1 MKKKT
6 NKDKIL
12 DQAAALIDADSLEHI
27 TIREICRRA
36 GVSIGSFYHYFSSK
50 DDVIVQL
57 FLSNADQA
65 ESLVRNHFHA
75 EWEWDNLRS
84 YIQFQINSTLAS
96 PVERLKFIY
105 TYNLNHHPYPMER
118 FRSLVREI
126 LVHAREKGQMN
137 DSYTYDEI
145 LDHLFTLILGNMI
158 RYCIEDGNYDI
169 AAKLMGQVN
178 HLISFIEKKET

>member
-1 MKKKT
+1 
-6 NKDKIL
+6 
-12 DQAAALIDADSLEHI
+12 
-27 TIREICRRA
+27 
-36 GVSIGSFYHYFSSK
+36 
-50 DDVIVQL
+50 
-57 FLSNADQA
+57 
-65 ESLVRNHFHA
+65 
-75 EWEWDNLRS
+75 
-84 YIQFQINSTLAS
+84 
-96 PVERLKFIY
+96 
-105 TYNLNHHPYPMER
+105 MER

-178 HLISFIEKKET
+178 HLISFIEKKEA

>member
-27 TIREICRRA
+27 TIREICRQA

-96 PVERLKFIY
+96 PVERLK
-105 TYNLNHHPYPMER
+105 
-118 FRSLVREI
+118 LVREI